1 MVLYSA
7 TGNAWMNPQAITL
20 SFMPDGTSMAGHSSN
35 LISTFN
41 NDPYL
46 AGRWEQAILQAAQ
59 TWAEQTNINFVVV
72 SDNGTPMG
80 GGNNQEGDPGFGDI
94 RIGGYNFGTSTIA
107 WSYQPPPV
115 NNYSLAG
122 DIEINTG
129 VPFNIG
135 STYDMFTVA
144 AHEIG
149 HALGL
154 GESSGPSSS
163 IMYPVYTGTK
173 YRLSPDDIAGIQS
186 IYGGPRAYDVY
197 GGTNNSM
204 STAANIDSL
213 INPTSLTGLANNLD
227 IAKPGQSE
235 YFAVDVPAGVSG
247 PMAVQVQ
254 SQGLSLLSPKVS
266 VYQAGLLSALGLPLS
281 LATASNPTQDGTTLD
296 VTIPNAVAGQT
307 YYIQVQGVNTT
318 AIGTGNYAL
327 GVSFNP
333 SVAPPVEASPI
344 ITYPNGTTLHSGGGS
359 AQQGN
364 AFSGQVGAP
373 PNILG
378 ISPDTGFS
386 STDGIT
392 NVNRIKI
399 SGLAPAGET
408 IAIYGNNT
416 EFGTTTADANG
427 NWTFDNTGVALPDE
441 TYNITATATDSAG
454 NISAFSLPFGVTI
467 DTRAM
472 STPAING
479 VVGEGQNGLD
489 GSTGWG
495 PNLVGTSTPI
505 LYGNATPFSQVT
517 IDQGWMTLGTA
528 TADPSG
534 HWNFTLPAGVLPTYF
549 ITDFTATATDAAG
562 NTSGASSPLEVQYL
576 PGFGGNAS
584 QTIGNLHL
592 LDDSVLGTN
601 ADGSIMVTPTAKFR
615 GTTTAFSEVAIL
627 EDGVVIGVAAANWA
641 GQWSFNT
648 PSLTQGRHL
657 LTIAAVGSLG
667 QLGATVGTL
676 NLVVGSQ
683 ADNGD

>member
-1 MVLYSA
+1 
-7 TGNAWMNPQAITL
+7 MNPQAITL
-20 SFMPDGTSMAGHSSN
+20 SFMPDGTNMAGHSSN

-59 TWAEQTNINFVVV
+59 TWAEQTNINFIVV

-80 GGNNQEGDPGFGDI
+80 GGSNQEGDPGFGDI

-115 NNYSLAG
+115 NNTSLAG

-154 GESSGPSSS
+154 GESSSSTSS

-227 IAKPGQSE
+227 IARPGQSE
-235 YFAVDVPAGVSG
+235 YFAVDVPAGVNA
-247 PMAVQVQ
+247 PMTVQVQ

-266 VYQAGLLSALGLPLS
+266 VYEAGLLSALGLPLT
-281 LATASNPTQDGTTLD
+281 LASASNPTQDGTTLD
-296 VTIPNAVAGQT
+296 VTIPNTVAGQT

-344 ITYPNGTTLHSGGGS
+344 ITYANGAIPQTGGGS

-364 AFSGQVGAP
+364 ANGGLMGAP

-408 IAIYGNNT
+408 ITIYGNNM
-416 EFGTTTADANG
+416 EFGTTTADVNG
-427 NWTFDNTGVALPDE
+427 NWTFNNTGVALSDGS
-441 TYNITATATDSAG
+441 YSITATATDSAG
-454 NISAFSLPFGVTI
+454 SVSPISLPFGVTI
-467 DTRAM
+467 DTQ
-472 STPAING
+472 TPAAPTING
-479 VVGEGQNGLD
+479 AVGAVQFGND
-489 GSTGWG
+489 GEIGWAPSLLG
-495 PNLVGTSTPI
+495 SSSPI
-505 LYGNATPFSQVT
+505 IYGNAAPFSQVT
-517 IDQGWMTLGTA
+517 IDQGSQIVGTT

-534 HWNFTLPAGVLPTYF
+534 HWNFTLPSGELLPYSLTN
-549 ITDFTATATDAAG
+549 ITATATDVAG
-562 NTSGASSPLEVQYL
+562 STSGNSQPLTLWYL
-576 PGFGGNAS
+576 PGIEGNAS
-584 QTIGNLHL
+584 QSIANLSL
-592 LDDSVLGTN
+592 AAGSVLGTN
-601 ADGSIMVTPTAKFR
+601 TDGSISVTPTTTIS

-627 EDGVVIGVAAANWA
+627 EDGVVIGVAATNWA

-648 PSLTQGRHL
+648 PSLTQGRHR
-657 LTIAAVGSLG
+657 LTIADVGSLG
-667 QLGATVGTL
+667 QLGATVGML

-683 ADNGD
+683 ADKGD